1 MSRKITR
8 IVTEEVDVG
17 MTSFWEEAERSFEQ
31 TITVTQNGAPTELT
45 MMQAVMQTLIKSAL
59 KGSPQ
64 SLRQVTEL
72 SRLTAE
78 ARKREI
84 LEEISQWE
92 AIQSGQYQKYK
103 AHRAKHGCD
112 PMDFP
117 HPSDI
122 VFDRMS
128 GVRVVGPINLEEY
141 EAVQN
146 SLRIVDAFLWQ
157 DAIDQKH
164 QTRDGPS
171 GAHLIATVLNKTIPQ
186 RLRLT
191 DDIIIDRLMQ
201 RAKVSL
207 RELKKETRA
216 AWARAGHTVA
226 RGQAMPDLEKS
237 KALIEFATASLNL
250 VMKDGLHGEELNQRI
265 EQIVFERF
273 GETIR
278 ES

>member
-8 IVTEEVDVG
+8 IVTEEADVG

-31 TITVTQNGAPTELT
+31 TITVTQNGLPTELS
-45 MMQAVMQTLIKSAL
+45 MVQAVMQTLIKSAL

-92 AIQSGQYQKYK
+92 VIQGRQYQKYK
-103 AHRAKHGCD
+103 AHRAAHGFD

-122 VFDRMS
+122 VLDRKS
-128 GVRVVGPINLEEY
+128 GVRIVGPTNLEEY

-146 SLRIVDAFLWQ
+146 SLRVVDACLWQ
-157 DAIDQKH
+157 DAMDQKQ

-171 GAHLIATVLNKTIPQ
+171 GAHLIATVLNNTIPR

-191 DDIIIDRLMQ
+191 DDVIINRLMQ
-201 RAKVSL
+201 RAIVSS
-207 RELKKETRA
+207 RELTKETRV
-216 AWARAGHTVA
+216 AWARAGRTVA

-237 KALIEFATASLNL
+237 KTLIKVAIASLDL
-250 VMKDGLHGEELNQRI
+250 VMKDGLHGEELNRGI
-265 EQIVFERF
+265 EEIVFKRF
-273 GETIR
+273 SETIR
-278 ES
+278 DS